1 MSNNTHSVKWGEAF
15 LTAMLDIRGHLERG
29 EKDRALLFKMLKR
42 IGQQNNLLFTLAGL
56 AFPEGPG
63 FKYPLAEW
71 REFNWAS
78 INAEVVERDAD
89 GVALVR
95 WGGDLYA
102 RRSEASIKG
111 KDIWYSRAIA
121 REGNTNVYATLA
133 KFSHD
138 FKKPSY
144 QPLVAEVRALVNQK

>member
-1 MSNNTHSVKWGEAF
+1 MSKDTHNVQWGEAF
-15 LTAMLDIRGHLERG
+15 LTALLDIREHLERG
-29 EKDRALLFKMLKR
+29 EKDRELLLKMLKR
-42 IGQQNNLLFTLAGL
+42 IGQQNNLLFILAGL

-63 FKYPLAEW
+63 FKYPLKAWPDFDW
-71 REFNWAS
+71 RS
-78 INAEVVERDAD
+78 INAIIVERDAD

-102 RRSEASIKG
+102 RRSEASVKG
-111 KDIWYSRAIA
+111 KDIWYSRAIG
-121 REGNTNVYATLA
+121 RDGNTNVYATLA

-144 QPLVAEVRALVNQK
+144 QPLVADVRALVNPK